1 MELVPANLPFLSIM
15 LGLLPLCTLLLWL
28 LPEHKAREVALMAGL
43 VELAISILLLVR
55 FDPGVDGFQFIDQ
68 AIWIP
73 TLNLGYL
80 VGVDGLS
87 ILFLPATVLIYLGVI
102 LASWNTV
109 RQMPRGYY
117 GLLMLLQMA
126 TLGIFSALDSLLFFI
141 FWELSLG
148 PVYFLLTLWGIG
160 PRRHYAATQ
169 YSLFMLVA
177 GIPLIFAFLLLG
189 LHQAEVSQIGMAFD
203 LPSLLAVHIEDRTL
217 ELLIFGLFLLGFGIK
232 VPIFPFHS
240 WLPVLAMEGPLGVIA
255 IISGLKIG
263 LYGLLRFLVPL
274 TPLATADL
282 HWLLAGLGTIGVL
295 YGALLAIK
303 HSNLRGIL
311 AFFGM
316 SQAGFALLGLS
327 SLSQQGLQGTLLQL
341 INFCLISSG
350 LLLLTSFLRQRTGST
365 ELVQLGGAAQSM
377 PMLSGF
383 FIFFGLAALGMPGT
397 SGFPAE
403 LLILLSVFKSHTGA
417 GLAALVG
424 LVLLMAAMLNAW
436 RKVFLGRP
444 ANSLI
449 ERAPD
454 LCRREKLTLSA
465 LALLIL
471 LFGFFPNLLLHYSNQ
486 ASQHWADRLLNVSL
500 PESDQNSLD
509 NLL

>member
-1 MELVPANLPFLSIM
+1 MELLPANLPFLSIM
-15 LGLLPLCTLLLWL
+15 LGLLPVSALLLWL
-28 LPEHKAREVALMAGL
+28 LPEHKARNVALLVGL
-43 VELAISILLLVR
+43 IELGIALWVM
-55 FDPGVDGFQFIDQ
+55 FQFKPEIDGYQFVDQ

-80 VGVDGLS
+80 VGIDGLS
-87 ILFLPATVLIYLGVI
+87 ILFLPASLLIYLAVI
-102 LASWNTV
+102 LASWNSV
-109 RQMPRGYY
+109 HQMPRGYY

-126 TLGIFSALDSLLFFI
+126 TLGIFTALDSLLFFI

-169 YSLFMLVA
+169 YSLFMLIA
-177 GIPLIFAFLLLG
+177 GIPLLFAFLLLG
-189 LHQAEVSQIGMAFD
+189 LNQAEVGQIGMAFD
-203 LPSLLAVHIEDRTL
+203 LPSLLGVQFEHSRM
-217 ELLIFGLFLLGFGIK
+217 ELLVFGLFLLGFGIK
-232 VPIFPFHS
+232 VPLFPFHS
-240 WLPVLAMEGPLGVIA
+240 WLPVVAMEGPLGVIA

-263 LYGLLRFLVPL
+263 IYGMLRFLVPL
-274 TPLATADL
+274 APLTAADL
-282 HWLLAGLGTIGVL
+282 HWLLAGLGITGIL
-295 YGALLAIK
+295 YGALLAIR

-316 SQAGFALLGLS
+316 SQAGFAVLGLS
-327 SLSQQGLQGTLLQL
+327 SLNQQGLQGVLLQL
-341 INFCLISSG
+341 INFSLISSG
-350 LLLLTSFLRQRTGST
+350 LLLLTHFLRQRTGST

-377 PMLSGF
+377 PLLSGF
-383 FIFFGLAALGMPGT
+383 FVFFGLAALGMPGT

-417 GLAALVG
+417 GLTALVG
-424 LVLLMAAMLNAW
+424 LVLLMAAILNAW

-444 ANSLI
+444 LNSLI

-454 LCRREKLTLSA
+454 LRPREKLTLSA

-471 LFGFFPNLLLHYSNQ
+471 LFGFFPTLLLQYSDH
-486 ASQHWADRLLNVSL
+486 ASQHWADRLLNINL
-500 PESDQNSLD
+500 PNEDQNSLD